1 MPPCTNNYFKR
12 NAANVITCETRFRY
26 RGDRS
31 LQKSILA
38 YKCLLIHRSLNH
50 RSESLLTGQVDV
62 RKMNVG
68 PLQENILR
76 VSARTYFARS
86 SILLSH
92 WKYQE
97 LSGKSAEKKVAAIL
111 SLSLWGTFPDCT
123 KTKKIETK
131 SNVRPLQSVSIQ
143 IDELRP
149 GIKMTGGPCRHVV
162 GYEKRKKKRP
172 EPRATIR
179 SCASTWSKEAN
190 MRKLKREVDDKV
202 TPTKRR
208 STQRS
213 GTTVTDQE
221 KA

>member
-1 MPPCTNNYFKR
+1 MWLLVKLAFGTEEIDPSKS
-12 NAANVITCETRFRY
+12 RY
-26 RGDRS
+26 
-31 LQKSILA
+31 
-38 YKCLLIHRSLNH
+38 
-50 RSESLLTGQVDV
+50 LLT
-62 RKMNVG
+62 NVCSSTDLWTIDQSPYLLAKSTFEKWMSG
-68 PLQENILR
+68 HFKKIFCEWAPELTSRARQSFCLIENIRNYLENPLKR
-76 VSARTYFARS
+76 RLPQFC
-86 SILLSH
+86 H
-92 WKYQE
+92 
-97 LSGKSAEKKVAAIL
+97 
-111 SLSLWGTFPDCT
+111 SLSKEYFQIAQKL
-123 KTKKIETK
+123 KKIETK